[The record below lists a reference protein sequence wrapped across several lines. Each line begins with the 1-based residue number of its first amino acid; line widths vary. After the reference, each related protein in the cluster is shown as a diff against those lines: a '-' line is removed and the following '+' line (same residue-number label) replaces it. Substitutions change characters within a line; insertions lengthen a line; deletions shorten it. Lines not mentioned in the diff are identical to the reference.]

1 MQDFKYIKNISGE
14 EATMLIY
21 KEIGDNVDEFG
32 NMTYGINGSS
42 FANEMQWL
50 ESQCKTINVRINSV
64 GGNVFDGYS
73 IVSAI
78 LNSKCKVN
86 TYIDGV
92 AASTAGWIA
101 VAGNKCYMADYGT
114 FMMHNPSGGDAKVL
128 NIIKDT
134 IVTILSNRTKLS
146 KDEVDEMMN
155 KETWMS
161 SKECLKKGIIDEI
174 IKTNK
179 KVKVGNDLKQAFAVY
194 NKLITNKME
203 KVTNVLKLQNDA
215 SEDSIVSAI
224 EVLNKENETL
234 KNEKA
239 SLEARLAD
247 LNAKNEA
254 KELAEKEAL
263 KNEATAFVNKMES
276 EGKITKEE
284 VEKTIEFASK
294 DRASFEVVSNLLS
307 KATNNKIAAK
317 VFDFTKIT
325 VKNGVEDRSTWTYN
339 DWEKKDEKGLTNL
352 YKENRDA
359 FNELLKTRKINK

>member
-1 MQDFKYIKNISGE
+1 MQDFKYIKNISGD

-21 KEIGDNVDEFG
+21 KEIGDSVDEFG

-50 ESQCKTINVRINSV
+50 ETQCKTINVRINSV

-78 LNSKCKVN
+78 LHSKCKVN
-86 TYIDGV
+86 TYVDGV

-114 FMMHNPSGGDAKVL
+114 FMMHNPTGGDKKVL
-128 NIIKDT
+128 SMIKDT

-146 KDEVDEMMN
+146 KEEVDDMMSV
-155 KETWMS
+155 ETWIS
-161 SKECLKKGIIDEI
+161 AEDCLKKGIVDEL

-179 KVKVGNDLKQAFAVY
+179 KVKVSNDLKQAFAIY

-203 KVTNVLKLQNDA
+203 KVTNVLKLQSDA

-224 EVLNKENETL
+224 DVLNKENETL
-234 KNEKA
+234 KNEKQA
-239 SLEARLAD
+239 LEQRISD
-247 LNAKNEA
+247 LVAKNEA
-254 KELAEKEAL
+254 KELEAKEAL
-263 KNEATAFVNKMES
+263 KNKVIAFVNKMEV
-276 EGKITKEE
+276 EGKITKDE

-294 DRASFEVVSNLLS
+294 DEASFEVVSNLLS
-307 KATNNKIAAK
+307 KAVNNKTSVK
-317 VFDFTKIT
+317 VFDFTKIP

-339 DWEKKDEKGLTNL
+339 DWETKDVKGLTNL
-352 YKENRDA
+352 YKENPEM